1 MARESKLKR
10 LPAFILWAGALIAWY
25 WSPLSSLWL
34 CISGLLVFIALRPH
48 RGKESEDAPP
58 KPVPAKPIAEPT
70 PRRSETIAMPS
81 LAAARP
87 AKEPVLDAVPSPS
100 AWREVQLALDQEN
113 AATLAGLCVV
123 ARRALGCRS
132 VSVFQ
137 PARDGMA
144 RLRTWDTAAEDLIP
158 GTLAYPGKGLL
169 GIPLKV
175 EGPEELYESDVP
187 HSQGCDWYTSSRTRT
202 LGVARFTVGG
212 HTGLVVADDERPVAF
227 PREGLESLTLLG
239 AAAGVLLERGTR
251 LARESRQ
258 KDVFAN
264 LLEVERALSEL
275 DDEHSVHEL
284 LQRFLSDLV
293 AEGTFLLVKSSEE
306 QSGEGVV
313 AWAHGHDAEGYADF
327 PFAIPGKGVLSQ
339 ALARGEF
346 LGRRLAPGENV
357 VLLASGEPP
366 LSLERPGDL
375 FVVPLRTQGDTTA
388 ALVLICPDHSRIPPF
403 LREAVELVV
412 ASAGQVLSRIGAR
425 RELENLATRDGLTG
439 LINHRTFQAGLR
451 REILRARR
459 TGQGLAFLLTDID
472 HFKAVND
479 THGHPAGD
487 AVLRHVAEVV
497 RAQVREDLD
506 IAARYGGE
514 EFGCVLIG
522 VDAERAMETAEH
534 IRSAVENSPADI
546 GTSSSLSVTL
556 SIGVSIFPQDA
567 KEPQELIDRADQA
580 LYRAKNSGRNR
591 VERALGPG

>member
-1 MARESKLKR
+1 MKPASKPAAGKAELQR
-10 LPAFILWAGALIAWY
+10 LLDGERF
-25 WSPLSSLWL
+25 
-34 CISGLLVFIALRPH
+34 LRPWKF
-48 RGKESEDAPP
+48 RLMKADG
-58 KPVPAKPIAEPT
+58 
-70 PRRSETIAMPS
+70 
-81 LAAARP
+81 
-87 AKEPVLDAVPSPS
+87 
-100 AWREVQLALDQEN
+100 QE
-113 AATLAGLCVV
+113 CVV
-123 ARRALGCRS
+123 AMPNS
-132 VSVFQ
+132 
-137 PARDGMA
+137 
-144 RLRTWDTAAEDLIP
+144 
-158 GTLAYPGKGLL
+158 
-169 GIPLKV
+169 
-175 EGPEELYESDVP
+175 
-187 HSQGCDWYTSSRTRT
+187 
-202 LGVARFTVGG
+202 
-212 HTGLVVADDERPVAF
+212 
-227 PREGLESLTLLG
+227 
-239 AAAGVLLERGTR
+239 
-251 LARESRQ
+251 
-258 KDVFAN
+258 
-264 LLEVERALSEL
+264 
-275 DDEHSVHEL
+275 
-284 LQRFLSDLV
+284 
-293 AEGTFLLVKSSEE
+293 
-306 QSGEGVV
+306 
-313 AWAHGHDAEGYADF
+313 
-327 PFAIPGKGVLSQ
+327 
-339 ALARGEF
+339 
-346 LGRRLAPGENV
+346 
-357 VLLASGEPP
+357 

-388 ALVLICPDHSRIPPF
+388 ALALICLDHSRIPPF

-522 VDAERAMETAEH
+522 VDAERAMETAER
-534 IRSAVENSPADI
+534 IRTAVESSPADI
-546 GTSSSLSVTL
+546 GTATGLSVTL

>member
-1 MARESKLKR
+1 MARESQLKR
-10 LPAFILWAGALIAWY
+10 LPAFVLWAGAIIAWY

-34 CISGLLVFIALRPH
+34 CLSGLLVFIALRPH
-48 RGKESEDAPP
+48 RDKASDDAPRP
-58 KPVPAKPIAEPT
+58 APTKPAEPQ
-70 PRRSETIAMPS
+70 RRNETIAMPS
-81 LAAARP
+81 LATARP
-87 AKEPVLDAVPSPS
+87 AKEPLLDPAPSTS
-100 AWREVQLALDQEN
+100 AWRDVQLALDQEN

-158 GTLAYPGKGLL
+158 GTLAHPGKGLL
-169 GIPLKV
+169 GIPLKP

-187 HSQGCDWYTSSRTRT
+187 HSEGCDWYTSSRTRT
-202 LGVARFTVGG
+202 LGAVRFSVGG
-212 HTGLVVADDERPVAF
+212 RTGLVVADDERPVAF

-239 AAAGVLLERGTR
+239 TAAGVLLERGTR

-264 LLEVERALSEL
+264 LLEMERALSEL
-275 DDEHSVHEL
+275 DGEDSVHDL
-284 LQRFLSDLV
+284 LRRFLSDLV
-293 AEGTFLLVKSSEE
+293 SDGTFLLVKRSEE
-306 QSGEGVV
+306 QHGEGLV
-313 AWAHGHDAEGYADF
+313 AWAHGRDAEGYADF
-327 PFAIPGKGVLSQ
+327 PFAIPGKGILSQ

-346 LGRRLAPGENV
+346 LGRRLSPTEDLI
-357 VLLASGEPP
+357 LLAAGEPS
-366 LSLERPGDL
+366 LSLERPGDI
-375 FVVPLRTQGDTTA
+375 FVVPLRGLGEGSA
-388 ALVLICPDHSRIPPF
+388 ALALICPDHSRIPPF
-403 LREAVELVV
+403 LREAVELVA
-412 ASAGQVLSRIGAR
+412 ASAGQVLSRIAAR

-439 LINHRTFQAGLR
+439 LINHRTFQANLR

-522 VDAERAMETAEH
+522 VDAERAMETAER
-534 IRSAVENSPADI
+534 IRTAVESSPADI

-556 SIGVSIFPQDA
+556 SIGVSVFPQDA